1 MDLEE
6 PRVTLCVSRP
16 VTARPGG
23 PKRGFT
29 LVELLIVIAIVA
41 ILAVIAVPM
50 YLKKIEQARITRT
63 IHEVRDLCTA
73 ICAVEASTGAY
84 PVSLAALNQANT
96 LDPWGNP
103 YQYLIVAG
111 AAIGDLRK
119 DQFLVPLNTDFD
131 LYSMGPDGAS
141 QKPLPP
147 PVSQDD
153 IIRANDGHFV
163 GIAVEY

>member
-1 MDLEE
+1 MDLQNLG
-6 PRVTLCVSRP
+6 VLLWASRP
-16 VTARPGG
+16 GAARPGG
-23 PKRGFT
+23 PQRGFT
-29 LVELLIVIAIVA
+29 LIELLIVVAIIS

-50 YLKKIEQARITRT
+50 YMNRVEQARITRT

-84 PVSLAALNQANT
+84 PASLAVLGQT
-96 LDPWGNP
+96 TVDPWGNQ
-103 YQYLIVAG
+103 YQYLLVAG
-111 AAIGDLRK
+111 ANIGQLRK

-141 QKPLPP
+141 LAPLPP

-153 IIRANDGHFV
+153 IIRANDGHFI

>member
-1 MDLEE
+1 MDLKD
-6 PRVTLCVSRP
+6 PRVALCASCP
-16 VTARPGG
+16 GTARPDG

-29 LVELLIVIAIVA
+29 LVELLIVIAIIA

-50 YLKKIEQARITRT
+50 YLNNIERARITRT

-84 PVSLAALNQANT
+84 PVSLAVLNQGNM

-103 YQYLIVAG
+103 YQYLVVAG
-111 AAIGDLRK
+111 ATIAQLRK

-141 QKPLPP
+141 LKPLPP

-163 GIAVEY
+163 GIAMEY

>member
-1 MDLEE
+1 MDLNN
-6 PRVTLCVSRP
+6 PRGALCASRNGA
-16 VTARPGG
+16 ARPGA
-23 PKRGFT
+23 PRRGFT
-29 LVELLIVIAIVA
+29 LVELLIVVAIIA

-50 YLKKIEQARITRT
+50 YMNRVEQARITRT

-84 PVSLAALNQANT
+84 PVSLAALGQGNT
-96 LDPWGNP
+96 LDPWGNA
-103 YQYLIVAG
+103 YQYLVVAG
-111 AAIGDLRK
+111 ASIGQLRK

-163 GIAVEY
+163 GIAMEY